1 MAYAIADLE
10 LTEPLPELVLRPDE
24 DGVFLVLRAHDRPIH
39 YAMHQLSAGARLD
52 AEEVARLLGRPVV
65 HALLQAA
72 LAAELR
78 PPVALQPADV
88 TVAICTRAR
97 PRLLASCLRSVL
109 ALRAENPADPRHFD
123 ILVVDNDP
131 PDDDTQRLVLGLP
144 DVRYVREVR
153 AGLDFARNRAL
164 AEATGTWTAYL
175 DDDVVVDRGWLAGL
189 EEALADHPDAASV
202 TGLVLPLELATE
214 AQIIFERRGGFG
226 RGCSK
231 LRFTAPAGP
240 DNPLFPL
247 GAGIFG
253 AGCNMVLR
261 TDVVRAL
268 GGFDEALDTGPPL
281 PGGGDLDI
289 WSRLARAGHPLVYEP
304 QLLVFHRHRPDRASL
319 RRQYRS
325 WGEGFMAYL
334 TKTARVDST
343 QRRRVARLVAWWLR
357 YEACNVA
364 ASLHPRAELP
374 ADLAVA
380 ELAGGL
386 VGLAG
391 SYGRSQRRIART
403 SSAHG

>member
-1 MAYAIADLE
+1 
-10 LTEPLPELVLRPDE
+10 
-24 DGVFLVLRAHDRPIH
+24 
-39 YAMHQLSAGARLD
+39 
-52 AEEVARLLGRPVV
+52 VAV
-65 HALLQAA
+65 
-72 LAAELR
+72 
-78 PPVALQPADV
+78 
-88 TVAICTRAR
+88 CTRAR
-97 PRLLASCLRSVL
+97 PGLLASCLSSVL
-109 ALRAENPADPRHFD
+109 SLRADSPVGARHFE

-131 PDDDTQRLVLGLP
+131 PDDATQRLVEGLP
-144 DVRYVREVR
+144 GVRYVREAR
-153 AGLDFARNRAL
+153 PGLDFARNRAL

-175 DDDVVVDRGWLAGL
+175 DDDVVVDRGWLEGL
-189 EEALADHPDAASV
+189 EEAVAEHPDAASF

-231 LRFTAPAGP
+231 RRFTMPAGP

-261 TDVVRAL
+261 TELVRAL

-289 WSRLARAGHPLVYEP
+289 WCRIALAGHVLVYEP
-304 QLLVFHRHRPDRASL
+304 RLLVFHRHRRDQAGL

-334 TKTARVDST
+334 TKIARVDST
-343 QRRRVARLVAWWLR
+343 QRRKAAGLFAWWLR
-357 YEACNVA
+357 DELENVA
-364 ASLHPRAELP
+364 ASLRPRAGIP
-374 ADLAVA
+374 VDLALA

-386 VGLAG
+386 AGLCG
-391 SYGRSQRRIART
+391 GYGRSQRRVARIR
-403 SSAHG
+403 SAHG